1 MILLLVPRR
10 EELGKTEE
18 KKKRLGVAIIL
29 VDVHLIEGCHHGN
42 PPHLTQ
48 TLLLAQILVTE
59 HLGPNLCYY
68 QHFWQTQLP
77 EGSKT

>member
-29 VDVHLIEGCHHGN
+29 VDVHLIEDCHGN
-42 PPHLTQ
+42 PRPH
-48 TLLLAQILVTE
+48 
-59 HLGPNLCYY
+59 PD
-68 QHFWQTQLP
+68 
-77 EGSKT
+77 

>member
-1 MILLLVPRR
+1 MPFPSVVILLLLPRR

-42 PPHLTQ
+42 PRPH
-48 TLLLAQILVTE
+48 
-59 HLGPNLCYY
+59 PD
-68 QHFWQTQLP
+68 
-77 EGSKT
+77 